1 MGRSDLREGRFAA
14 VDLTDV
20 DGPVGDSFTAGG
32 GRFGVSGGL
41 LPGEWGE
48 SRAFGGLLL
57 VLNGNARWLDDWRA
71 VVDGGLTGGLD
82 GDKG

>member
-41 LPGEWGE
+41 ALGELGE
-48 SRAFGGLLL
+48 SRKVGGL
-57 VLNGNARWLDDWRA
+57 VVVNGNARWLDDWTV

-82 GDKG
+82 GDAG